1 MVVRSPR
8 RISLKDGLDRS
19 DKAFKRIL
27 VAMDGSESSLRAVK
41 VAVRLA
47 RRNRAELLILS
58 VVPRPSYAFTPI
70 PTAGATSVPTLGLPD
85 YYKYA
90 SKDAERWVSKAASLA
105 KSHRLKVRKRVLK
118 GPSSVVESITDYAA
132 SQKVDLIVVGRTGAS
147 GFKRLL
153 LGGVSSGVVNH
164 AASSVLVV
172 R

>member
-1 MVVRSPR
+1 MIMSSSRTIR
-8 RISLKDGLDRS
+8 LKPGLQGT

-27 VAMDGSESSLRAVK
+27 VAVDGSESSLSAAR

-47 RRNRAELLILS
+47 KRNEAELLVLS
-58 VVPRPSYAFTPI
+58 VVPRPTYAFTPI

-85 YYKYA
+85 YYRYA
-90 SKDAERWVSKAASLA
+90 SKDAERWIDRAVSLA
-105 KSHRLKVRKRVLK
+105 ESHQVKVRKRVLR

-153 LGGVSSGVVNH
+153 LGGVSTGVVNH
-164 AASSVLVV
+164 AACSVLVV